1 MASRGAKNLILLSR
15 SGPPSAAAKLLLDD
29 LGISGVQ
36 VEAPACDITSYDS
49 LSTVLAHSA
58 KRLPPIKGL
67 YPGGNGLE
75 GRRPRFSSTVY
86 RTTMLTPDRIRYS
99 RR

>member
-1 MASRGAKNLILLSR
+1 MASRGVKNFILLSR

-36 VEAPACDITSYDS
+36 VEGPACDITSYDS

-58 KRLPPIKGL
+58 KRLPPIEGCIQGAMVLKVGGPDLVRL
-67 YPGGNGLE
+67 YTGQ
-75 GRRPRFSSTVY
+75 RC
-86 RTTMLTPDRIRYS
+86 
-99 RR
+99 